1 MLQVQKY
8 IQQIGIDEGSIIAD
22 FGSGAGL
29 FARYVYN
36 KYKPK
41 KVYAVELHEDLAYS
55 LDQEI
60 KKFKMDTGESKLFS
74 VWGDVEEVGG
84 TRIKENSVDHV
95 LLINTFLLLP
105 WKRNC
110 VLEAKRI
117 LKKGGKV
124 LLIDWH
130 NYLGESMSHK
140 NILMHEDFIKYMWQ
154 EGGFEVVSKLDKTK
168 YHNVFV
174 LQKK

>member
-8 IQQIGIDEGSIIAD
+8 IQQLGIEKDSIVAD
-22 FGSGAGL
+22 FGSGSGL
-29 FARYVYN
+29 FAKYIHN
-36 KYKPK
+36 KFKPK

-55 LDQEI
+55 LDKEI
-60 KKFKMDTGESKLFS
+60 KKFKLDTGESKMFS
-74 VWGDVEEVGG
+74 IWGDIEETGG
-84 TRIKENSVDHV
+84 TRIKENSVDFV

-110 VLEAKRI
+110 ILEAKRI

-130 NYLGESMSHK
+130 DFLGESMGHK
-140 NILMHEDFIKYMWQ
+140 SIIIHEDFIKYMWQ
-154 EGGFEVVSKLDKTK
+154 DGGFDIISKMDKTK
-168 YHNVFV
+168 YHNIFV

>member
-8 IQQIGIDEGSIIAD
+8 IQQLGINKESVVAD
-22 FGSGAGL
+22 FGSGSGL
-29 FARYVYN
+29 FAKYIFN
-36 KYKPK
+36 KFKPK
-41 KVYAVELHEDLAYS
+41 KIYAVELHEDLAYS
-55 LDQEI
+55 LEQEI
-60 KKFKMDTGESKLFS
+60 KKLKMGIGESKLIS

-84 TRIKENSVDHV
+84 TRIKADSVDFV

-105 WKRNC
+105 WKRNAI
-110 VLEAKRI
+110 LEAKRI

-130 NYLGESMSHK
+130 THLGNSMEHK
-140 NILMHEDFIKYMWQ
+140 KILLQEDFIKYMWQ
-154 EGGFEVVSKLDKTK
+154 DGGFEIISKLDKTE

>member
-8 IQQIGIDEGSIIAD
+8 IQQIGIEKSSIVAD
-22 FGSGAGL
+22 FGSGSGL
-29 FARYVYN
+29 FAKYIYN
-36 KYKPK
+36 KFKPK
-41 KVYAVELHEDLAYS
+41 KIYAVELHEDLSYS
-55 LDQEI
+55 LEKEI
-60 KKFKMDTGESKLFS
+60 KKFKMSEGESKLIS
-74 VWGDVEEVGG
+74 VWGDIEDVGG
-84 TRIKENSVDHV
+84 TRIKDASVDIV

-110 VLEAKRI
+110 VLEAKRV

-130 NYLGESMSHK
+130 SHLGESIGHK
-140 NILMHEDFIKYMWQ
+140 KILLHEDFIKYMWQ
-154 EGGFEVVSKLDKTK
+154 EGGFEIVSKLDKTE